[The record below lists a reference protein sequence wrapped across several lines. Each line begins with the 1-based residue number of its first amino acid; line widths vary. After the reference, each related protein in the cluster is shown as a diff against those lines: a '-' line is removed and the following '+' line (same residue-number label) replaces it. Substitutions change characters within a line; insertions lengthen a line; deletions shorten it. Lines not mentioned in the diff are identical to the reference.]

1 MRKKEI
7 EMKEDDAKLKN
18 RERMGWKLA
27 DDDSLDFE

>member
-18 RERMGWKLA
+18 RERMEWKLA
-27 DDDSLDFE
+27 DDSLDFE